1 MSTVLPLSSFN
12 VTMAAPQ
19 SSNRSLKQLL
29 PCGEGY
35 LALWLEAVSTA
46 SRIIIL
52 QVLYLST
59 YDHRMLTHVLFQC
72 VCVCV
77 CVCMRHGQS
86 DTYSMISNGIVK
98 SFLAK
103 RMLVSLCLLIVLLSV

>member
-1 MSTVLPLSSFN
+1 
-12 VTMAAPQ
+12 MAAPQ

-29 PCGEGY
+29 PCEGY
-35 LALWLEAVSTA
+35 LALWLEAVPTA

-77 CVCMRHGQS
+77 CVYEARPE
-86 DTYSMISNGIVK
+86 
-98 SFLAK
+98 
-103 RMLVSLCLLIVLLSV
+103 